1 MAKWFIRIV
10 LPFLLYVVHTYMMMF
25 KVVSETLVQQKYS
38 QTYLI
43 LANYKTFMW
52 ELYGKHKTYVLCIR
66 MKIRICIYNYI
77 YAKLYFN
84 NPIFVSILQHS
95 YEWVIALLI
104 KPWSHAVRTFVR
116 SHCKILHLPCFR
128 EIDSTQI
135 NTFVGHLSSFYA
147 M

>member
-1 MAKWFIRIV
+1 MAKWFIRIA
-10 LPFLLYVVHTYMMMF
+10 LPFLHCLVHTYMMMF
-25 KVVSETLVQQKYS
+25 KVVSETLVQQKYK

-52 ELYGKHKTYVLCIR
+52 ELYGKPKT
-66 MKIRICIYNYI
+66 IRICIYNYI